1 MEFSSVNAL
10 CLHLISLAFQ
20 RCRLSEQICRLSVI
34 LNRSSSSQ
42 HPSVQISISDTG
54 IGSCLKEFQ
63 DLNFSWG
70 GITEK
75 WDGMLSV
82 NTTSI
87 SDPEIYNY
95 QFSLKENRSSRR
107 INRLPSYQKN
117 GAKFSGTEV
126 FLSFA
131 QSLDILLADVRSFL
145 QKMLILRIPN
155 IALQLVAED
164 SDVPGSRYEK
174 VFLANKPMQSPILAS
189 NLQHLKSGF
198 EEYVLTHGN
207 SLNSKCNSC
216 FPCWEHLKV
225 GSGRACCS
233 ETELVMEAVIV
244 ISNVSK
250 DNSTCLRESGDK
262 TEVMYFKDFSP
273 CTIPQ
278 SSMKALK
285 SVGWRRYGLNLTGT
299 AQQDGRALLEWENL
313 PTDTQID
320 IVLHSYH
327 QQTMIRAPRKESQTG
342 RNLVKRAVKLSLDDL
357 KNKHAGALLSARA
370 TKICS
375 YAPDL
380 GKTIAGLILS
390 SNDLEFQGE
399 CLSLLGLQS
408 QRVGAEI
415 VENRIVQRIVSV
427 IEMNDKKDQK
437 TQEAAPFLFDD
448 DRLREEEFQE
458 NDEGDYNMTAL
469 GD

>member
-1 MEFSSVNAL
+1 
-10 CLHLISLAFQ
+10 
-20 RCRLSEQICRLSVI
+20 
-34 LNRSSSSQ
+34 
-42 HPSVQISISDTG
+42 
-54 IGSCLKEFQ
+54 
-63 DLNFSWG
+63 
-70 GITEK
+70 
-75 WDGMLSV
+75 
-82 NTTSI
+82 
-87 SDPEIYNY
+87 
-95 QFSLKENRSSRR
+95 
-107 INRLPSYQKN
+107 
-117 GAKFSGTEV
+117 
-126 FLSFA
+126 
-131 QSLDILLADVRSFL
+131 
-145 QKMLILRIPN
+145 
-155 IALQLVAED
+155 
-164 SDVPGSRYEK
+164 
-174 VFLANKPMQSPILAS
+174 MQSPILAS

-262 TEVMYFKDFSP
+262 TEVMYFKDFSL

-299 AQQDGRALLEWENL
+299 AQQDGRALVEWENL

-327 QQTMIRAPRKESQTG
+327 QQYPASSEKSFDAFLEQTHYCIESSAYFSTEIVLYLLPIVQFEKHLTMIRAPRKESQTG

-408 QRVGAEI
+408 QRVGAET

-458 NDEGDYNMTAL
+458 NDEEGDYNMTAL
-469 GD
+469 ED